1 MALLNE
7 TIQEEIDNLTELA
20 YEKFQNNQKE
30 ESFKMME
37 QAWNLYPDPKE
48 NWTEAYNTAKY
59 ICDDCFAINDFPK
72 AKIWLNRMIAN
83 NNNLHHS
90 DEECQYYIGKY
101 LFETGEYEKALEN
114 FKEVVKSAGYR
125 YFEDEDPKYLDF
137 YKRPQKYIKK

>member
-7 TIQEEIDNLTELA
+7 EKQLEIDNLTEVA
-20 YEKFQNNQKE
+20 YQKFQQGLTD
-30 ESFKMME
+30 ESFKLME
-37 QAWNLYPDPKE
+37 QVWDLYPDPKE

-59 ICDDCFAINDFPK
+59 VCDDCFAIKDFLK
-72 AKIWLNRMIAN
+72 AKEWLNRMINN

-90 DEECQYYIGKY
+90 NEECQFYIGKY
-101 LFETGEYEKALEN
+101 LFEVGEYEKSLTN

-137 YKRPQKYIKK
+137 YKKPQEYIKQ